1 MTTETLAN
9 PEMAVYASTLTR
21 GLRRVRR
28 RVRLLMAV
36 RIVSTAAGLAAGF
49 AVPLVVLAKLY
60 DYWYPPLLPELTAAG
75 AALVTLLIALF
86 WPLPDSLIAENTDRR
101 LGLRDRLSTAVEL
114 VRDPDPSGMEDAAVL
129 DALDHLQGLRS
140 SHAYPL
146 RLYRSTKTAGLCLL
160 VLLAVQLAPIPPWLL
175 TQEQRE
181 ERAMLR
187 KRAAEIEPLARELS
201 RAAEQSQDE
210 EARQVARKLQQLT
223 DKLKH
228 GKLDTKQALLGL
240 KELEK
245 QLGDLEQ
252 RMGPPK
258 PKTAERAAEALKA
271 AERDRLAARADALA
285 ERAAKSGDK
294 QVQKQLQELS
304 EQAKRA
310 TNSHDIKRLSEDV
323 EKQSQKLGSASR
335 IPGNMPAAV
344 SAALE
349 AQDLQAAL
357 DALDAMI
364 SPLEEAEGKLSKEE
378 AEELAKQLEA
388 LAEALKGT
396 ELEEMSDSL
405 CESARLLKMGR
416 CERAAECLGQG
427 CKACRLAAGK
437 AGARKACKAC
447 KGGLGK
453 CRGACSGAGAGMGI
467 GPDDGSQQQI
477 PADAKA
483 AGLYDPRAT
492 ATDGDA
498 ERVRAFV
505 RPDGQML
512 SVMEKS
518 APVVISGSK
527 VPYYEVIGEYSKT
540 AEEALEKENVPPTYR
555 GTVRDYFDALQGAG
569 KAAATGQPEEGDSD

>member
-1 MTTETLAN
+1 MTSETIAN
-9 PEMAVYASTLTR
+9 PEMAIHASTLTR

-36 RIVSTAAGLAAGF
+36 RLVSTAVGLAAAI

-60 DYWYPPLLPELTAAG
+60 DYWYPPLLPEVTAAG
-75 AALVTLLIALF
+75 AALVTLLIALL

-114 VRDPDPSGMEDAAVL
+114 VRDPEPSGMEDAAVL
-129 DALDHLQGLRS
+129 DALDHLHGLHS
-140 SHAYPL
+140 SRAYPL

-175 TQEQRE
+175 SEEQRE

-201 RAAEQSQDE
+201 RAAEESRDE
-210 EARQVARKLQQLT
+210 QAQEVARKLQQLT

-245 QLGDLEQ
+245 QLGALEQ
-252 RMGPPK
+252 RMAAPK
-258 PKTAERAAEALKA
+258 PKTAERAAKALQA
-271 AERDRLAARADALA
+271 AERDRLAWRADALA
-285 ERAAKSGDK
+285 ERAAKSGDQQAK
-294 QVQKQLQELS
+294 RQLEQLS
-304 EQAKRA
+304 EQAKKA
-310 TNSHDIKRLSEDV
+310 GNSEEIKRLSEDV
-323 EKQSQKLGSASR
+323 EKQAQKLGSASQV
-335 IPGNMPAAV
+335 PGNMPAAV

-364 SPLEEAEGKLSKEE
+364 VPLEEAEGKLSKEE

-396 ELEEMSDSL
+396 ELEGMCDSL

-416 CERAAECLGQG
+416 CERAAKSLGQG
-427 CKACRLAAGK
+427 CQACRLAAGE
-437 AGARKACKAC
+437 AGARRACSAC
-447 KGGLGK
+447 KGGLAK
-453 CRGACSGAGAGMGI
+453 CRGACSGSGMGI
-467 GPDDGSQQQI
+467 GPDSGSQQQI

-505 RPDGQML
+505 RPDGQMM
-512 SVMEKS
+512 SIMEKS
-518 APVVISGSK
+518 APVVVSGSK

-555 GTVRDYFDALQGAG
+555 GAVRDYFDALQGAG
-569 KAAATGQPEEGDSD
+569 KAPATGQPEEGDSD

>member
-1 MTTETLAN
+1 MTSETLAN
-9 PEMAVYASTLTR
+9 PEMAAYASTLTR

-36 RIVSTAAGLAAGF
+36 RIVSTAVAMAAGV
-49 AVPLVVLAKLY
+49 AAPLVIVAKLY
-60 DYWYPPLLPELTAAG
+60 DYWYPPLAPEFVIAG
-75 AALVTLLIALF
+75 AGLVTLLIALF

-114 VRDPDPSGMEDAAVL
+114 VRDAEASGMEDAAVL

-146 RLYRSTKTAGLCLL
+146 RLYRATKSAGLCVL

-175 TQEQRE
+175 SHEQRE

-187 KRAAEIEPLARELS
+187 KRAAEIEPLAKELS
-201 RAAEQSQDE
+201 RAAEESQDE

-228 GKLDTKQALLGL
+228 GKLDTKQALLSL
-240 KELEK
+240 KEVEK

-258 PKTAERAAEALKA
+258 PKTAARAAEALKA
-271 AERDRLAARADALA
+271 AERERLAARAGALA
-285 ERAAKSGDK
+285 QRAADTGD
-294 QVQKQLQELS
+294 QQARKQLEQLAD
-304 EQAKRA
+304 QAKKARD
-310 TNSHDIKRLSEDV
+310 SDQIKRLSDEV
-323 EKQSQKLGSASR
+323 EKQAQKLGSASR
-335 IPGNMPAAV
+335 IPGNMPATV
-344 SAALE
+344 SSALD
-349 AQDLQAAL
+349 AQDWQAAL
-357 DALDAMI
+357 DALDAMTV
-364 SPLEEAEGKLSKEE
+364 PLEEAEGELSKEE
-378 AEELAKQLEA
+378 AEELARQLEA
-388 LAEALKGT
+388 LSEALKGT

-416 CERAAECLGQG
+416 CERAAKSLGEG
-427 CKACRLAAGK
+427 CKACRLAARE
-437 AGARKACKAC
+437 AGARRACKAC
-447 KGGLGK
+447 KGGLAK
-453 CRGACSGAGAGMGI
+453 CRGACSGTGAGTGM

-505 RPDGQML
+505 RPDGQMM

-518 APVVISGSK
+518 APVVVSGSK

-540 AEEALEKENVPPTYR
+540 AEEALEKETVPPTYR
-555 GTVRDYFDALQGAG
+555 STVRDYFDALQGAG
-569 KAAATGQPEEGDSD
+569 KAPAKGPEGETSSD

>member
-36 RIVSTAAGLAAGF
+36 RIVSTAVALAAAV
-49 AVPLVVLAKLY
+49 AVPFVVVAKLH
-60 DYWYPPLLPELTAAG
+60 DYWYPALLPASVAAG

-129 DALDHLQGLRS
+129 DALDHLHGLRS

-146 RLYRSTKTAGLCLL
+146 RLYRATKSAGLCLL

-175 TQEQRE
+175 SHEQRE

-187 KRAAEIEPLARELS
+187 KRAAEIEPLAKQLS

-210 EARQVARKLQQLT
+210 GTRQVARKLEQLT
-223 DKLKH
+223 NKLKH
-228 GKLDTKQALLGL
+228 GKLDTKQALLSL

-271 AERDRLAARADALA
+271 AERDRLSSRADALA
-285 ERAAKSGDK
+285 QRAAKSGD
-294 QVQKQLQELS
+294 QQAQKQLDQLAQ
-304 EQAKRA
+304 QAKKA
-310 TNSHDIKRLSEDV
+310 NDPDQIKRLSDEV
-323 EKQSQKLGSASR
+323 EKQAQKLGSASR

-344 SAALE
+344 SSALD
-349 AQDLQAAL
+349 AQDWQAAL
-357 DALDAMI
+357 DALDAMVV
-364 SPLEEAEGKLSKEE
+364 PLEEAEGELSKEE

-388 LAEALKGT
+388 LSEALEGT
-396 ELEEMSDSL
+396 ELEGMCESL

-416 CERAAECLGQG
+416 CERAAKCLGQG
-427 CKACRLAAGK
+427 CKACRLAAGE
-437 AGARKACKAC
+437 AGARGACKAC
-447 KGGLGK
+447 KTGLAK
-453 CRGACSGAGAGMGI
+453 CRGTCTGTGAGTGI
-467 GPDDGSQQQI
+467 GPDNGSQDHI
-477 PADAKA
+477 PADAKP

-498 ERVRAFV
+498 ERVRAFI
-505 RPDGQML
+505 RPDGPMM
-512 SVMEKS
+512 SIMEKS

-540 AEEALEKENVPPTYR
+540 AEEALEKENVPPSYR
-555 GTVRDYFDALQGAG
+555 GSVRDYFDALQGAG
-569 KAAATGQPEEGDSD
+569 KAPATGREGESSSD